1 MSPPRSRARTP
12 TDLEA
17 RVDRLEDSVDSLH
30 AENRSIAATLGRHGE
45 AIELVRKTVSA
56 ADDKL
61 ERLVVMGERQQAQR
75 EALDRAFEAIGKH
88 EGRLVADEQRIAGL
102 EAHKMVVAAAGSGV
116 WQIIIR
122 AASYGVV
129 AAVTALIAI
138 AATGGAR

>member
-1 MSPPRSRARTP
+1 MSPTRRQPARDVT
-12 TDLEA
+12 LEG
-17 RVDRLEDSVDSLH
+17 RVARLESSVETLH
-30 AENRSIAATLGRHGE
+30 KENGSIAATLASHGE
-45 AIELVRKTVSA
+45 AIELVRETVSA
-56 ADDKL
+56 VDAKL
-61 ERLVVMGERQQAQR
+61 ERLVVMGERQQSQR
-75 EALDRAFEAIGKH
+75 EALDRAFEAIGKQ

-129 AAVTALIAI
+129 ATVTALIAI